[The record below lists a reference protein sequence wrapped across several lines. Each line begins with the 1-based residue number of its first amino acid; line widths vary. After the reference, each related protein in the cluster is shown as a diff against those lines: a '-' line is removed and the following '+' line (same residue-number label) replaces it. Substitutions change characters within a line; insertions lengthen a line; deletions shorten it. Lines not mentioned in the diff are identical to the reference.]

1 MSILPLTVTLSCD
14 WPGCERVFRSESS
27 RPETAR
33 TVAADEGEGWQF
45 EIRFDLC
52 PIHPRHQ
59 AYAVSTE
66 LPPRFGCTSCGWAD
80 EEPIGPYDDL
90 ASAVRWRAHLPELMG
105 DFGRCAGSRSDVE
118 RGAVAGQAVVAASPA
133 QPSTPTGA

>member
-1 MSILPLTVTLSCD
+1 MSILPTAVTLSCD

-33 TVAADEGEGWQF
+33 TVAGDEGEGWQF

-59 AYAVSTE
+59 AYAVSAE
-66 LPPRFGCTSCGWAD
+66 LPPRFACTCGWTD
-80 EEPIGPYDDL
+80 EEPVGPCDDL
-90 ASAVRWRAHLPELMG
+90 ASAVRWRAHLPVLMG
-105 DFGRCAGSRSDVE
+105 DFGRCAGSRGDVE
-118 RGAVAGQAVVAASPA
+118 RGAVAGRAVLADVQSSTLSGAS
-133 QPSTPTGA
+133 